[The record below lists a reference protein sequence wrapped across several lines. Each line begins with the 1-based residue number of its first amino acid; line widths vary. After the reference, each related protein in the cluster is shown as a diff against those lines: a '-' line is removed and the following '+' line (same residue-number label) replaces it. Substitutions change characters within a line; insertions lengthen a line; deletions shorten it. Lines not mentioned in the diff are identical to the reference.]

1 MAYNDLFNWMQPQAD
16 DYAHGQIDSEIDN
29 NTLMDMVVGP
39 QLLDIPSVDLAYQER
54 TPEIRQTTPS
64 DLTGVSEEDLLS
76 MVMGG
81 TSGIG
86 GLAKAFKQKTIE
98 SAKSGFRVGQ
108 MSPTEIANRMTANIA
123 GLFKRGGKGE
133 AAQADKIR
141 SGFERRW
148 GQSAKQPGI
157 MRPEEVINRTVATAR
172 GLRTAKGSIK
182 AMPRENMMEKAQRFL
197 IPSPRSGKVHV
208 PGHTYYKS
216 GEVERGFARHL
227 EFPTNTFQSEKT
239 LNKAI
244 KNVQSRIAE
253 SKNKIRQWSSE
264 GEKSL
269 VNLRAQDLYVHQQKL
284 DALLDFKRTPEKELV
299 ERLHKFIKDRPS
311 GDVSWYDMGQ
321 RIYENTFGYTYS
333 KGFTK

>member
-54 TPEIRQTTPS
+54 TPEIRRTTPS

-86 GLAKAFKQKTIE
+86 GFAKAFKQKTIE

-123 GLFKRGGKGE
+123 GLLKRG
-133 AAQADKIR
+133 QPT
-141 SGFERRW
+141 
-148 GQSAKQPGI
+148 KQPGT

-197 IPSPRSGKVHV
+197 IPSSRSGKVHV

-216 GEVERGFARHL
+216 GKFEGSFARHL
-227 EFPTNTFQSEKT
+227 EFPTKTFQSEKT

-244 KNVQSRIAE
+244 KDVQSRIVE

-269 VNLRAQDLYVHQQKL
+269 VKLRAQDLYVHQQKL
-284 DALLDFKRTPEKELV
+284 DALLDFKRIPEKELV
-299 ERLHKFIKDRPS
+299 ERLHKFMESRPR

>member
-81 TSGIG
+81 MG
-86 GLAKAFKQKTIE
+86 GGGGRTLKNILSSIKP
-98 SAKSGFRVGQ
+98 GMMR
-108 MSPTEIANRMTANIA
+108 PTEIANRMTANIA
-123 GLFKRGGKGE
+123 GLLKPGGVGSKT
-133 AAQADKIR
+133 I
-141 SGFERRW
+141 S
-148 GQSAKQPGI
+148 PGT

-197 IPSPRSGKVHV
+197 IPSSRSGKVHV

-216 GEVERGFARHL
+216 GKFEGSFARHL
-227 EFPTNTFQSEKT
+227 EFPTKTFQSEKT

-244 KNVQSRIAE
+244 KDVQSRIVE

-269 VNLRAQDLYVHQQKL
+269 VKLRAQDLYVHQQKL
-284 DALLDFKRTPEKELV
+284 DALLDFKRIPEKELV
-299 ERLHKFIKDRPS
+299 ERLHKFMESRPR

>member
-123 GLFKRGGKGE
+123 GLLKRG
-133 AAQADKIR
+133 QPT
-141 SGFERRW
+141 
-148 GQSAKQPGI
+148 KQPGT